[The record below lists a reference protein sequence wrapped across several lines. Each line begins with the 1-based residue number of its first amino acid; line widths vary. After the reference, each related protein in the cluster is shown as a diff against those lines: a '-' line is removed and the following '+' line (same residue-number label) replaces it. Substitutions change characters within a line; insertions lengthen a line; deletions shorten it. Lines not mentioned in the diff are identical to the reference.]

1 MAFEI
6 DENIDQ
12 NNINDGK
19 LKKLIDDIT
28 KSLKVETKVI
38 QQGKEQFQII
48 KTHDGAKLKIPLVK
62 PLKSLTN
69 GSITIK

>member
-6 DENIDQ
+6 DENLDQ
-12 NNINDGK
+12 NNINDSR
-19 LKKLIDDIT
+19 LQKLIEEIT

-62 PLKSLTN
+62 PIKSLTN